1 MAANLA
7 LWLLLFLFSL
17 WHQMDETFSASNYA
31 IDGFYFYP
39 IRFGCNASL
48 EEGILGY
55 FLKSPENPAAFVGQ
69 QGKSSSF

>member
-1 MAANLA
+1 
-7 LWLLLFLFSL
+7 
-17 WHQMDETFSASNYA
+17 MDETFSASNYA